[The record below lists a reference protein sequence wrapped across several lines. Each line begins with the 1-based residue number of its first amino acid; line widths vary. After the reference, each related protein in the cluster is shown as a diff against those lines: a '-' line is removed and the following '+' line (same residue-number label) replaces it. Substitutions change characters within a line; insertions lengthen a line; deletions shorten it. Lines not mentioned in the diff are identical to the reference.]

1 MAGDRVTILTDM
13 AVKPQDIDEHAVEK
27 ALESAKKALLEKK
40 DGPEAAA
47 LMALVQKSM
56 VQLNLKRKQRTHS

>member
-1 MAGDRVTILTDM
+1 M

-47 LMALVQKSM
+47 LMALIQKSM
-56 VQLNLKRKQRTHS
+56 VQLNLKRKRRT

>member
-1 MAGDRVTILTDM
+1 
-13 AVKPQDIDEHAVEK
+13 VEK

-47 LMALVQKSM
+47 LMALIQKSM
-56 VQLNLKRKQRTHS
+56 AQLNLKRKRRTNV

>member
-1 MAGDRVTILTDM
+1 MTILTDM
-13 AVKPQDIDEHAVEK
+13 AVKPQDIDEHAVEE

-47 LMALVQKSM
+47 LMALIQKSM
-56 VQLNLKRKQRTHS
+56 AQLNLKRKRRTNA